1 MRISDLTQKMLVIL
15 IQISPE
21 STIFGGTLLSE
32 CCDLWSNYSSHFP
45 GPLHGRLP
53 PPVVLS
59 SVNGRLF
66 WEPGPNKNTAA
77 REAAKVA
84 VFFLCL
90 AHLGPS
96 QMVRIT
102 VTPGGESMKS
112 KSPWTELVETLRRF
126 FFNVFFA
133 TQMSQAR
140 LNCPACSIMFLDTD
154 HTPHLTSWRFAKM
167 LYSFKRH

>member
-1 MRISDLTQKMLVIL
+1 M
-15 IQISPE
+15 
-21 STIFGGTLLSE
+21 
-32 CCDLWSNYSSHFP
+32 
-45 GPLHGRLP
+45 
-53 PPVVLS
+53 LS

-154 HTPHLTSWRFAKM
+154 HTPTSYKLAVCQDAVQFQTALKMGSCFKDPESNELRIMQSLALEFPHLFG
-167 LYSFKRH
+167 HG

>member
-1 MRISDLTQKMLVIL
+1 MVPPKIHHVWCWTWLARPVLQGFAGRVPGPKAKGEDFRPH
-15 IQISPE
+15 PE
-21 STIFGGTLLSE
+21 NVG
-32 CCDLWSNYSSHFP
+32 YSYTNFP

-102 VTPGGESMKS
+102 VTPGGESMNS
-112 KSPWTELVETLRRF
+112 KSPWTELV
-126 FFNVFFA
+126 
-133 TQMSQAR
+133 
-140 LNCPACSIMFLDTD
+140 
-154 HTPHLTSWRFAKM
+154 
-167 LYSFKRH
+167 